1 MGRSVARN
9 AYSRRLAIGISAVL
23 LTCAT
28 PAQAQTA
35 PPSTTFPPTARV
47 ANANLVLNGVGT
59 RYRVVFRVYDMALY
73 LPRKVGTTDEV
84 LALTGPKRIDL
95 AILREVTS
103 TDLGLA
109 MVKGMRANATKEQ
122 TSRHLMAMTRLIEIF
137 SSRGKL
143 VAGDRISV
151 HFVPG
156 KGSLF
161 FVGDEQQGA
170 PLGDAEF
177 FSMVLK
183 IWLGDS
189 PADSALK
196 DALLAH

>member
-1 MGRSVARN
+1 MGKSAARN
-9 AYSRRLAIGISAVL
+9 MFSRRLALGISALL
-23 LTCAT
+23 LTCT
-28 PAQAQTA
+28 TSAQPQTA
-35 PPSTTFPPTARV
+35 PPSTAFPPTAQV

-59 RYRVVFRVYDMALY
+59 RYRVVFKVYDMALY
-73 LPRKVGTTDEV
+73 LPRKVGTTEEV
-84 LALTGPKRIDL
+84 LALPGPKRVDL

-109 MVKGMRANATKEQ
+109 MVKGMRANATKDQ
-122 TSRHLMAMTRLIEIF
+122 TSRHLMTMTRLIEIF

-143 VAGDRISV
+143 VAGDRISL
-151 HFVPG
+151 HFVPS

-189 PADSALK
+189 PADAQLK
-196 DALLAH
+196 DALLNR

>member
-1 MGRSVARN
+1 M
-9 AYSRRLAIGISAVL
+9 
-23 LTCAT
+23 
-28 PAQAQTA
+28 
-35 PPSTTFPPTARV
+35 
-47 ANANLVLNGVGT
+47 LNGVGT
-59 RYRVVFRVYDMALY
+59 RYRVVFKVYDMALY

-84 LALTGPKRIDL
+84 LALPGPKRIDL

-151 HFVPG
+151 HFLPG
-156 KGSLF
+156 KGSMF

-189 PADSALK
+189 PADAALK
-196 DALLAH
+196 DGLLGQQARYPA